1 MHPGILAHRGRHRP
15 SSPEWAAIAL
25 VLLTLTILL
34 VTMRRISHSLKDWS
48 LGSALSEE
56 VTYKTSDGTTTL
68 RGDQARAERE
78 PLRRPL
84 RARRDPGAVHRIRTD
99 AAVGRR
105 RGRRHQAKAE
115 QFSHQYL
122 MYGVVMFA
130 PYAVNKFASL
140 GEMFGSRR

>member
-1 MHPGILAHRGRHRP
+1 MHPGILATAGVTP
-15 SSPEWAAIAL
+15 LLPEWAAIAL

-56 VTYKTSDGTTTL
+56 VTYKTSDGTTTREETKL
-68 RGDQARAERE
+68 EPSVSRYVALYGLVGILVLFIAFGLMLLWAAAEGV
-78 PLRRPL
+78 
-84 RARRDPGAVHRIRTD
+84 DI
-99 AAVGRR
+99 
-105 RGRRHQAKAE
+105 QAKAE
-115 QFSHQYL
+115 QFSQYL

>member
-1 MHPGILAHRGRHRP
+1 MHPGILATTGVTP
-15 SSPEWAAIAL
+15 LLPEWAAIAL

-56 VTYKTSDGTTTL
+56 VTYKTSDGTTTREETKL
-68 RGDQARAERE
+68 EPSVSRYVALYGLVGILVLFIAFGLMLLWAAAEGV
-78 PLRRPL
+78 
-84 RARRDPGAVHRIRTD
+84 DI
-99 AAVGRR
+99 
-105 RGRRHQAKAE
+105 QAKAE
-115 QFSHQYL
+115 QFSQYL

>member
-1 MHPGILAHRGRHRP
+1 MHPGILATVGVTP
-15 SSPEWAAIAL
+15 LLPEWAAIAL

-56 VTYKTSDGTTTL
+56 VTYKTSDGTTTREETKL
-68 RGDQARAERE
+68 EPSVSRYVALYGLVGILVLFIAFGLMLLWAAAEGV
-78 PLRRPL
+78 
-84 RARRDPGAVHRIRTD
+84 DI
-99 AAVGRR
+99 
-105 RGRRHQAKAE
+105 QAKAE
-115 QFSHQYL
+115 QFSQYL